1 MLRRYVS
8 VAVAFL
14 SLAGVVAWAG
24 PADAR
29 GGRHAA
35 MMFDANTGAILH
47 NDGGDELRHPASL
60 TKMMTLY
67 MTFETIESGRMSMSD
82 RVVIS
87 ERAASVAPSKLDLD
101 PGESLSVS
109 EAIKALITKSA
120 NDVAVALAE
129 KIGGSE
135 ANFVRLMNQRARDLG
150 MTRTNFEN
158 ASGLPDMDQ
167 VTTARDMITL
177 GMRLQDDFPSFYP
190 MFAMRAFS
198 FKRASFRNHNTMLNN
213 FSGMDGIK
221 TGYTRKSGFNLVS
234 SVRRGGKH
242 VIGAVFGGSSAAAR
256 NGEMRMLLTR
266 ALTRASTV
274 KTRKPKPALIAK
286 LKGAPKIAER
296 PVKPRPPVQMAAAE
310 PRPAPRPQIQPP
322 AKQQIAAAP
331 APEPVTVP
339 EAFEPDEAVTA
350 AAPPPALVGPELPP
364 APVELAKVKKIM
376 VTPRSAPV
384 SPDETTDMG
393 EDGEPTIESLFARAS
408 LEASQETVIAKTTGP
423 SPADTGGLAPAPRQA
438 AVIDNSEMTMLGGR
452 DAVPAAAAAVAPA
465 VPAQAPVRKASAP
478 AMKPA
483 AKPAVIKASAVV
495 PAPVPVQRGL
505 PPSTLQAQAASL
517 STTSA
522 PLHTAALPDTSG
534 RYEIQIGAY
543 DTVEEAQRNLDAVE
557 ARASRTLAGHP
568 SVTHPVLKSGR
579 QIYRA
584 RFRGFDAQS
593 AATACSNLRAQSID
607 CFVMATE

>member
-190 MFAMRAFS
+190 MLS
-198 FKRASFRNHNTMLNN
+198 
-213 FSGMDGIK
+213 
-221 TGYTRKSGFNLVS
+221 
-234 SVRRGGKH
+234 
-242 VIGAVFGGSSAAAR
+242 
-256 NGEMRMLLTR
+256 
-266 ALTRASTV
+266 
-274 KTRKPKPALIAK
+274 LIH
-286 LKGAPKIAER
+286 I
-296 PVKPRPPVQMAAAE
+296 
-310 PRPAPRPQIQPP
+310 
-322 AKQQIAAAP
+322 
-331 APEPVTVP
+331 
-339 EAFEPDEAVTA
+339 
-350 AAPPPALVGPELPP
+350 
-364 APVELAKVKKIM
+364 
-376 VTPRSAPV
+376 
-384 SPDETTDMG
+384 
-393 EDGEPTIESLFARAS
+393 
-408 LEASQETVIAKTTGP
+408 
-423 SPADTGGLAPAPRQA
+423 
-438 AVIDNSEMTMLGGR
+438 
-452 DAVPAAAAAVAPA
+452 
-465 VPAQAPVRKASAP
+465 
-478 AMKPA
+478 
-483 AKPAVIKASAVV
+483 
-495 PAPVPVQRGL
+495 
-505 PPSTLQAQAASL
+505 
-517 STTSA
+517 
-522 PLHTAALPDTSG
+522 
-534 RYEIQIGAY
+534 
-543 DTVEEAQRNLDAVE
+543 
-557 ARASRTLAGHP
+557 
-568 SVTHPVLKSGR
+568 
-579 QIYRA
+579 
-584 RFRGFDAQS
+584 
-593 AATACSNLRAQSID
+593 
-607 CFVMATE
+607 